1 MDYRDAVSSLTH
13 LFTAGWAV
21 FATLVL
27 LRLTRGHGPGR
38 WSVGVYGLTM
48 ILLYLASGTFHG
60 LLYLADEASP
70 DPETR
75 AAAVK
80 RLWAFQRLDKS
91 AIFALIAG
99 SYTPVFVYLLTG
111 PRRRWCMVLMWGIA
125 AVGTATVWL
134 WPTHPHSLLVAVYIS
149 MGLVGMLPMRRVWGQ
164 IGWRG
169 TAWVAAFAGAYV
181 LGAVVDVARWPTLVP
196 GWFGPHEFLHVADMV
211 GTWLHF
217 GFVLKF
223 LIHRPPPKRVSKRR
237 SRPAVAVPV

>member
-1 MDYRDAVSSLTH
+1 MDDYRDAVSSLTH

-38 WSVGVYGLTM
+38 WAVGLYGLTM
-48 ILLYLASGTFHG
+48 ILLYTASGTFHG
-60 LLYLADEASP
+60 LVYLAAPNTD
-70 DPETR
+70 TR
-75 AAAVK
+75 PAVVQT
-80 RLWAFQRLDKS
+80 LWVAQRLDKS

-111 PRRRWCMVLMWGIA
+111 PRRRWCMGLMWGIA
-125 AVGTATVWL
+125 AAGSAMVWF
-134 WPTHPHSLLVAVYIS
+134 WPTHPHSLLVGVYIS
-149 MGLVGMLPMRRVWGQ
+149 MGLVGMLPMRRFFPQ

-169 TAWVAAFAGAYV
+169 TAWVAAFAGVYI
-181 LGAVVDVARWPTLVP
+181 LGAAADVARWPTLVP
-196 GWFGPHEFLHVADMV
+196 GYFGPHEVLHVADML

-223 LIHRPPPKRVSKRR
+223 LIFRTPPVRVGKQR
-237 SRPAVAVPV
+237 SRRAVAVAS